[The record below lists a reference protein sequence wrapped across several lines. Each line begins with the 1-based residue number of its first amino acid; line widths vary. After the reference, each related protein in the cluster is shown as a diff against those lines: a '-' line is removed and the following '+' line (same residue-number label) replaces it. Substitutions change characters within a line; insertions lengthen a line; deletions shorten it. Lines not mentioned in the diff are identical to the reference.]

1 MDGIPVKIVYKKELQ
16 QRCHCNEFGYGAL
29 GSKKTG
35 KPIQITR
42 FNHRTG
48 EKKIVFEDKKEMKIR
63 KEKLRKELNRKA
75 GDINGY

>member
-16 QRCHCNEFGYGAL
+16 QRCRCNEFGYGVL

-42 FNHRTG
+42 FNHKTG

-75 GDINGY
+75 GDINGD